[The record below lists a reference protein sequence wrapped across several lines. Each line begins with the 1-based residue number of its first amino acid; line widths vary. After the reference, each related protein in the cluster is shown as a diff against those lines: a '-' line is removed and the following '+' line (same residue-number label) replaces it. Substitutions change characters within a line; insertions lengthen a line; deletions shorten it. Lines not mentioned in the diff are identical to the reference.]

1 MRASSS
7 TCTGGAVG
15 DRAGRAYSTGSILA
29 RRAAGRTF
37 PVGVVR
43 LALGASCRTCTNTAN
58 TRTGCAAAVRESVL
72 SIWAAN
78 AAGKGV
84 VCHALGA
91 NLKTRAGGADGGAK
105 FADKGGCIWECGSR
119 AGGGACVV
127 NSEVVGR
134 STGKAV

>member
-72 SIWAAN
+72 SIRAAN

-84 VCHALGA
+84 VCHTLGA
-91 NLKTRAGGADGGAK
+91 NLQTRAGRADGEAGV
-105 FADKGGCIWECGSR
+105 ADKGGGIGESGCE
-119 AGGGACVV
+119 AGGGAGVV
-127 NSEVVGR
+127 SPEVVGGGAGR
-134 STGKAV
+134 AV